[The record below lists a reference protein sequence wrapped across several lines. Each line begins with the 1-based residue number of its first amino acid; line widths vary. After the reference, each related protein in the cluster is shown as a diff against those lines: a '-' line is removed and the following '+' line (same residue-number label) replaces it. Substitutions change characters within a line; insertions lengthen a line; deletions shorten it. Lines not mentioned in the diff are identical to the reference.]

1 MILVGAAAS
10 CRLLK
15 RPEPD
20 VPKGAGVISQ
30 SLIIA
35 PMQDGNNAAV
45 NAAPL
50 RLGQAVA
57 APLCSGPA
65 TTADRGTVAQ

>member
-10 CRLLK
+10 CHLLK

-35 PMQDGNNAAV
+35 PMQDGN
-45 NAAPL
+45 
-50 RLGQAVA
+50 R
-57 APLCSGPA
+57 CSCECGA
-65 TTADRGTVAQ
+65 IEVGTSSSSASVQRSRDYG